1 MKIIEFNEF
10 LDVDM
15 RVGVILRA
23 EPFVEAIKP
32 AIKLWIEFGG
42 SIGLK
47 QSSAQITEYY
57 SAENLVGKKIIAVV
71 NLKPRQIASF
81 MSEVLVLG
89 AVTSNGV
96 TLLSFDRDV
105 DVGARIY

>member
-71 NLKPRQIASF
+71 EAFLKKKRFSSCVLRRSF
-81 MSEVLVLG
+81 
-89 AVTSNGV
+89 
-96 TLLSFDRDV
+96 
-105 DVGARIY
+105 